1 MAEATAVIHEGNGDT
16 LCQGWAAG
24 DEGSVRTSDVDGG
37 EACGMCLMKDSK
49 TVAHR
54 AQAKELLVTDNV
66 RLQMEWF
73 WKEDGVGLFIH

>member
-1 MAEATAVIHEGNGDT
+1 M
-16 LCQGWAAG
+16 
-24 DEGSVRTSDVDGG
+24 DGG

-54 AQAKELLVTDNV
+54 ARAKELLVTDNG
-66 RLQMEWF
+66 RLQMERF

>member
-1 MAEATAVIHEGNGDT
+1 MIHEGNGNT
-16 LCQGWAAG
+16 LCQG

-54 AQAKELLVTDNV
+54 ARAKELLVTDNG
-66 RLQMEWF
+66 RLQMERF
-73 WKEDGVGLFIH
+73 WKDGVGLFIH